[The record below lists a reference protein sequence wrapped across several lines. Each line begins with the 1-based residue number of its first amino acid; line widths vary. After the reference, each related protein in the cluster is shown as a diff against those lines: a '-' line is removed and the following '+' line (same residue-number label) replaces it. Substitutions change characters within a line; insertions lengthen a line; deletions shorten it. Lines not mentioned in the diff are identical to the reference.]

1 MQTKGD
7 SGKSVIK
14 ILLKYQGIQTGTGP
28 DPLFC
33 ERVKIHGKEVFF
45 MAYVSE
51 DYIKAYKAGKRDYQ
65 ARMMR
70 GEIPTLKV
78 LDDVLPSRG
87 RYSEVPLGL
96 VQIPIEQIVGTKT
109 SGRSSAFS
117 GNFMPILRE
126 NTEFAYKWSV
136 LSESHLKEGI
146 RDPIKAYEYMNKFY
160 IEEGNKR
167 VSVLKYYD
175 AVSVPGYVT
184 RILPAKTD
192 QKENKIYYEFVDFYA
207 LSQINYVWFSKLGSF
222 AKLQEAVGKGPK
234 ELWSDDDKLNFSSV
248 YSRFAAEFEAAGGK
262 KLSITTGDAFLAF
275 VTVYGYEALCEKT
288 VSELKTLVEKSWEEF
303 KLLEHD
309 HEIDLKMNPNTEK
322 KPLLNRLL
330 PLSAPKLKIASLY
343 AKTPGTSAWTYAH
356 ELGRLHLEQTFPD
369 EVTTECYENL
379 TPELAEKAI
388 SDAIQ
393 KGCNLIFT
401 TTPEFVKASV
411 QAAIENPEI
420 RIVNCSLNTSHR
432 YIRTYYA
439 RMHEA
444 KFLMGAIAGAMAEN
458 GQLAYIADYPIFGTI
473 ANINAFALGAKMVN
487 PRAKVYLEWS
497 TLKDVDLG
505 RVMENIQKKGVTV
518 VSGKDMVIPEETS
531 RYFGLYHLE
540 NGEPHNIAMPLW
552 HWGKFYEQL
561 IRTIMDGTWKY
572 DDNDGT
578 KAINYWWGL
587 SAGVVDVIHSQN
599 LPIGTRRLVQL
610 LKDNITR
617 GEFNPF
623 SGILYSQEGMVQ
635 SDPDRT
641 LSPEEII
648 RMDWLAENVIG
659 SIPAQKE
666 LTEQAK
672 PVTQQSGLKN

>member
-1 MQTKGD
+1 MEQQETA
-7 SGKSVIK
+7 SIRF
-14 ILLKYQGIQTGTGP
+14 YT
-28 DPLFC
+28 
-33 ERVKIHGKEVFF
+33 
-45 MAYVSE
+45 
-51 DYIKAYKAGKRDYQ
+51 AGC
-65 ARMMR
+65 M
-70 GEIPTLKV
+70 
-78 LDDVLPSRG
+78 
-87 RYSEVPLGL
+87 
-96 VQIPIEQIVGTKT
+96 
-109 SGRSSAFS
+109 
-117 GNFMPILRE
+117 
-126 NTEFAYKWSV
+126 
-136 LSESHLKEGI
+136 
-146 RDPIKAYEYMNKFY
+146 
-160 IEEGNKR
+160 
-167 VSVLKYYD
+167 
-175 AVSVPGYVT
+175 
-184 RILPAKTD
+184 
-192 QKENKIYYEFVDFYA
+192 
-207 LSQINYVWFSKLGSF
+207 
-222 AKLQEAVGKGPK
+222 
-234 ELWSDDDKLNFSSV
+234 
-248 YSRFAAEFEAAGGK
+248 EFENY
-262 KLSITTGDAFLAF
+262 S
-275 VTVYGYEALCEKT
+275 
-288 VSELKTLVEKSWEEF
+288 
-303 KLLEHD
+303 
-309 HEIDLKMNPNTEK
+309 
-322 KPLLNRLL
+322 
-330 PLSAPKLKIASLY
+330 
-343 AKTPGTSAWTYAH
+343 
-356 ELGRLHLEQTFPD
+356 
-369 EVTTECYENL
+369 ECYENL

-411 QAAIENPEI
+411 QAAIANPEI

-497 TLKDVDLG
+497 TLKDVDLR

>member
-87 RYSEVPLGL
+87 RYSEVQLGL

-330 PLSAPKLKIASLY
+330 PLSAPKLKIAFLY

-388 SDAIQ
+388 FDAIQ

-411 QAAIENPEI
+411 QAAIANPEI

-659 SIPAQKE
+659 LIPAQKE